1 MEMPLLALA
10 RRRLGGSVPPS
21 SAAVNTDNMRQ
32 LIRLRWL
39 AVAGQLLTV
48 LAVAYGLRVPLPVPA
63 MLAVIAAA
71 AAVNLLSAPLL
82 RRHQVRQGELLLA
95 LLFDVGTLT
104 LQLYLSGG
112 ATNPFVALFLLQVVL
127 GAILLDRWASWVI
140 VGVTSLAYAA
150 LVRWYRPLS
159 YPRDLL
165 PEVGGLYLL
174 GSWLCFALIGVL
186 LVFFVTT
193 IIRNLRVRD
202 TRLAELRQQAAEED
216 HLVRMGLFASGAAHE
231 LGTPLATLSVILGD
245 WRRMPALAA
254 DPALAA
260 EIAEMQAEVQR
271 CKAIVTDVLHSVG
284 ELPGDAP
291 ERVDARRFVADTV
304 AAWRALHPA
313 VQLAHADTLSG
324 DLAIAADPALRQAI
338 WNLLDNAAEASP
350 DDVTLAS
357 GIADEALELSVRD
370 RGPGFAPP
378 VLAELGKP
386 QRSRKGAGHGVG
398 LFLVASVV
406 RKLGGAVTADNRDD
420 GGAIVTIR
428 LPLAAIAL
436 RTTP

>member
-1 MEMPLLALA
+1 MELPLLALT
-10 RRRLGGSVPPS
+10 RRRLGGASTLS
-21 SAAVNTDNMRQ
+21 SAAHNDNLRQ
-32 LIRLRWL
+32 LIQLRWL
-39 AVAGQLLTV
+39 AVGGQLATV
-48 LAVAYGLRVPLPVPA
+48 LLCAYLLRIPLPVTA
-63 MLAVIAAA
+63 MLAVIAVAT
-71 AAVNLLSAPLL
+71 AVNLLSASLL

-127 GAILLDRWASWVI
+127 GAILLERWASWVI
-140 VGVTSLAYAA
+140 VGVTGVSYAA
-150 LVRWYRPLS
+150 LIPGHLPLR
-159 YPRDLL
+159 YPPDLL
-165 PEVGGLYLL
+165 PEIGGLHLL
-174 GSWLCFALIGVL
+174 GSWLCFGLGGVL
-186 LVFFVTT
+186 LVLFVTR

-202 TRLAELRQQAAEED
+202 ARVAELRARAAQED

-245 WRRMPALAA
+245 GRREPALAA

-284 ELPGDAP
+284 ELRNDAP
-291 ERVDARRFVADTV
+291 ERVAAAGFLAETV

-313 VQLAHADTLSG
+313 ARLSH
-324 DLAIAADPALRQAI
+324 DDALDERLAIAADPALRQAI
-338 WNLLDNAAEASP
+338 WNVLDNAAEVSP
-350 DDVTLAS
+350 DALTLSSKVEEDALI
-357 GIADEALELSVRD
+357 IAVAD
-370 RGPGFAPP
+370 RGSGFTPE
-378 VLAELGKP
+378 VLAEVGNP

-406 RKLGGAVTADNRDD
+406 RKLGGTLAAANRAA
-420 GGAIVTIR
+420 GGAVVTIR
-428 LPLAAIAL
+428 LPLASIGIAAQ
-436 RTTP
+436 